1 MYLRFGPRFKDECCP
16 LTTASG
22 ESLCWVDQ
30 CRYLGVYL
38 VTAKKFKSSLS
49 NNKKSFYRSFNTIY
63 SKVGRRAS
71 EETVVKL
78 ISAKCLPVFIYGL
91 DACPVSLTDKRT
103 LDFVMTR
110 TFMRVFK
117 TNSVDIVNECQLRF
131 RFRKVSET
139 VVDRKRRFLTRYISC
154 VNSVCNFFSSTACT
168 ELVALS

>member
-1 MYLRFGPRFKDECCP
+1 MYADDILLLAPSIDALQKMLTLCESHLANLDMALNAKKSVCLRFGPRFKDECCP

-38 VTAKKFKSSLS
+38 VTANKFKRSLS
-49 NNKKSFYRSFNTIY
+49 NNNKSFCGSVNTIY

-71 EETVVKL
+71 EEIVVKL
-78 ISAKCLPVFIYGL
+78 ISAKCLPVFIDGL

-110 TFMRVFK
+110 TLK
-117 TNSVDIVNECQLRF
+117 PTL
-131 RFRKVSET
+131 
-139 VVDRKRRFLTRYISC
+139 
-154 VNSVCNFFSSTACT
+154 
-168 ELVALS
+168 